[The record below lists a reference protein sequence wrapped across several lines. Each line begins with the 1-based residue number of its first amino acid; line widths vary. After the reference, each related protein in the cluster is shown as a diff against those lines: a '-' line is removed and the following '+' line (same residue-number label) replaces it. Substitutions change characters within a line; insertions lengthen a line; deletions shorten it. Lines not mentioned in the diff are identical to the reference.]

1 MEMRRPVMFVG
12 TAMLLIGAMIF
23 CLKGASGKGDAEE
36 KACKEACPLVYWQV
50 CGSDDVTYDNEC
62 LLKLAACKRKEDIK
76 KVKDGPC

>member
-1 MEMRRPVMFVG
+1 MFEGPLNKQCCNLVF
-12 TAMLLIGAMIF
+12 LLA
-23 CLKGASGKGDAEE
+23 GASGKGDAEE